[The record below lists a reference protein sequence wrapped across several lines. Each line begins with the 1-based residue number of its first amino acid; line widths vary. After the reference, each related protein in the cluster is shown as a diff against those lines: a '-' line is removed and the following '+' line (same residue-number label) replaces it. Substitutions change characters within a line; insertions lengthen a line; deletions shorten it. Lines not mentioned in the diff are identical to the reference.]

1 MDCIIPGHS
10 VRPFCA
16 AIGCL
21 SRVGKELY
29 IDFDPIDG
37 LTLRALNDSKSV
49 FSSFHYDPSFFQRC
63 SFPPV
68 REQGQRPQ
76 QRHRKRKHATPSQT
90 GITATQGDDD
100 DRWSVR
106 VAMKALAAIIRPR
119 KDVLSLQLL
128 TTGDLLAFGFQLQ
141 RPHTNGVIVR
151 VTHKVGVATAPSVAA
166 VASMTGSSELV
177 VQPSVL
183 LTMLEPLRR
192 ASEMA
197 LLVNE
202 THKLVSSVTFA
213 HDDISPDQTNPLAKP
228 ASLKTET
235 SIAYDELVDLHYVS
249 HYSSSPEEE
258 NEPIPP
264 PDNLKEQ
271 VVLVFT
277 TKEFKALLQF
287 CAQAHI
293 DQELPVTVQFFWGGK
308 PMVVTTSSNGF
319 TAQLVMATLDHKL
332 LGAMKPN
339 SAGQE

>member
-1 MDCIIPGHS
+1 
-10 VRPFCA
+10 
-16 AIGCL
+16 
-21 SRVGKELY
+21 
-29 IDFDPIDG
+29 
-37 LTLRALNDSKSV
+37 
-49 FSSFHYDPSFFQRC
+49 
-63 SFPPV
+63 
-68 REQGQRPQ
+68 
-76 QRHRKRKHATPSQT
+76 
-90 GITATQGDDD
+90 
-100 DRWSVR
+100 
-106 VAMKALAAIIRPR
+106 MKALAAIIRPR

-141 RPHTNGVIVR
+141 RPNTHGVVVR

-166 VASMTGSSELV
+166 VASMTGSSEFV

-213 HDDISPDQTNPLAKP
+213 HDDISPDQTITNPLAKP

-249 HYSSSPEEE
+249 HYSWNDENE

-287 CAQAHI
+287 CAQAHL

-308 PMVVTTSSNGF
+308 PMVVTASSNGF